1 MRPWH
6 CIDRASKEGNVE
18 IQKQILLFFASLHN
32 GFLDALVQLITAF
45 GEEGLLI
52 AFIVYIFWNVN
63 KKKGFGV
70 CMSLLS
76 ASTVMG
82 IAKAIIRFPRPWMVI
97 DGLDSVR
104 MSTATGYSFPSGHTT
119 NCSATF
125 SSIARAFKK
134 KWLSRVCAV
143 VILLVG
149 LSRMYL
155 CVHWPLDVVGGL
167 LIGCGSSVLLYDL
180 FSSMYDNKEK
190 SIKIMIVLGLAMTAT
205 WVVIGI
211 LLNGEKV
218 DYMAFEDLNLAFAI
232 LSGACLG
239 YALERSRFD
248 FDAESGSLKTKII
261 RFVVGMVGVVLI
273 LEGLKPLF
281 VAIGIYNSVTRALRY
296 FLIGFWACGVYPL
309 LGRKLKLFV

>member
-1 MRPWH
+1 M
-6 CIDRASKEGNVE
+6 E

-52 AFIVYIFWNVN
+52 AFVVYIFWNVN

-125 SSIARAFKK
+125 SSISRAFKK

-167 LIGCGSSVLLYDL
+167 LIGCGASVLLYDL

-190 SIKIMIVLGLAMTAT
+190 SIKIMIILGLVMTVI

-261 RFVVGMVGVVLI
+261 RFVIGMVGVVLI

-281 VAIGIYNSVTRALRY
+281 VAVGIYNSVTRALRY